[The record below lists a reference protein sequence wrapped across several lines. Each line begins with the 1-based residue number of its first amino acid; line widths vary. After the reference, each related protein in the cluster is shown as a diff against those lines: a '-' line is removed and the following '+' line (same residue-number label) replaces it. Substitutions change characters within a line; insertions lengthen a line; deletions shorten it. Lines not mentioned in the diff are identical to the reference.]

1 MTSSVGRRLN
11 EHNSGK
17 VKSTRGFKPWKLFF
31 FEEYETR
38 GEARKREVFLKTG
51 FGRSWIKKKW
61 LLSSTG

>member
-1 MTSSVGRRLN
+1 MN
-11 EHNSGK
+11 IIQGK
-17 VKSTRGFKPWKLFF
+17 SNPLEVFKPWKLFF